1 MQTENKVKSQLEM
14 APPATNIG
22 VRGWLKANLF
32 SSWLNTLVTL
42 LFAYVLYFIIKGT
55 ISWIIF
61 SADWQVVSSNFR
73 LFFVGQYPL
82 EQLWRIWLSLTIV
95 TLLFGFTAGLWKG
108 AIRQLAIFLSIV
120 LLLIAILPFVTLSAK
135 IWLVINIVAVYF
147 GYFIINKLPK
157 SKAVTIIGWFLS
169 FPIILILINGFNLLT
184 PVPTNLWGGL
194 LLTILIAVVAIVVSF
209 PLGVFLALGRISK
222 LPVIRWFSIA
232 YIELIRGIPLITVLF
247 MAQLM
252 VPLFLSEGVEIN
264 NLIRVMIGATMF
276 SAAYVAENVRGG
288 LQSINRGQFEAAKAL
303 GLNSV
308 YTMAFIILP
317 QALRAV
323 IPAIVGQF
331 IAMFKDTSLVA
342 IVGLIDLLGIAK
354 TIVANPDFLG
364 KQMEVFLFIALIYWV
379 FSYSMSYTSR
389 KLEES
394 LGVGERY

>member
-1 MQTENKVKSQLEM
+1 MQTENKINPQMEM
-14 APPATNIG
+14 APPAANIG
-22 VRGWLKANLF
+22 VRGWLKENLF
-32 SSWLNTLVTL
+32 SSWINTLVTII
-42 LFAYVLYFIIKGT
+42 FATIIYFIVKGILT
-55 ISWIIF
+55 WIIY

-95 TLLFGFTAGLWKG
+95 TLLFGFTAGIWKG
-108 AIRQLAIFLSIV
+108 TVWKLTIFLSIV
-120 LLLIAILPFVTLSAK
+120 FLLITLLPFIPLSAK
-135 IWLVINIVAVYF
+135 LWLVINIISLYL
-147 GYFIINKLPK
+147 GYFFINKLPK
-157 SKAVTIIGWFLS
+157 NKVITVVGWFLS
-169 FPIILILINGFNLLT
+169 FPIILILINGFNLLA
-184 PVPTNLWGGL
+184 PVSTNLWGGL

-209 PLGVFLALGRISK
+209 PLGVLLALGRISK

-252 VPLFLSEGVEIN
+252 VPLFLSEGIEIN
-264 NLIRVMIGATMF
+264 NVIRVMIGATMF

-364 KQMEVFLFIALIYWV
+364 KQMEVFLFIALIYWI
-379 FSYSMSYTSR
+379 FSYSMSFASR